1 MLDNFVTKFLAFK
14 AWSNKYLWVVS
25 ILLLIASIVL
35 GIQKLP
41 MSSEIIIISISMLI
55 LLLLVNSIWFVPS
68 QFVGIKRVLG
78 VQAEKSFMPGIYLVI
93 PFITTT
99 ILVQSNVIDRSLV
112 ENKASKDGLM
122 GKFDVTYS
130 WEIDPQYAHYLILM
144 FGENY
149 FRTKL
154 GKWLDEAIDRYF
166 ATFIMDEHIALKG
179 KIAEDAPKIIQS
191 MIDERCEEHTKDK
204 GWGARTTT
212 RYRLVTK
219 YEERPDPSDP
229 TRTILLPRM
238 IELNVPDK
246 SNPTMYRKCLI
257 EEKELEEYTTYVD
270 GINFFKLVS
279 VTINNNEPNAKI
291 QAAYENVSIARI
303 AAEEEAFKSQ
313 QKKIAAQAEKDVR
326 ILRAEAV
333 AEYKRLIGESENEVR
348 EALGRIFQTYPELVK
363 ETLAKNFPKIIG
375 ANVLGNIDLDKM
387 LGSDGTTPSPTGGTS
402 GSTTTTI

>member
-1 MLDNFVTKFLAFK
+1 M
-14 AWSNKYLWVVS
+14 
-25 ILLLIASIVL
+25 
-35 GIQKLP
+35 
-41 MSSEIIIISISMLI
+41 
-55 LLLLVNSIWFVPS
+55 
-68 QFVGIKRVLG
+68 
-78 VQAEKSFMPGIYLVI
+78 
-93 PFITTT
+93 
-99 ILVQSNVIDRSLV
+99 
-112 ENKASKDGLM
+112 
-122 GKFDVTYS
+122 
-130 WEIDPQYAHYLILM
+130 
-144 FGENY
+144 
-149 FRTKL
+149 
-154 GKWLDEAIDRYF
+154 
-166 ATFIMDEHIALKG
+166 
-179 KIAEDAPKIIQS
+179 
-191 MIDERCEEHTKDK
+191 
-204 GWGARTTT
+204 TT

-257 EEKELEEYTTYVD
+257 EEKELEEYTTCVD

-279 VTINNNEPNAKI
+279 VTINNNEPNEKI